1 MVDWLVQVREAAKAA
16 LPPVEGEVALP
27 GLSAPVEVIRDRWG
41 VPHIYAEGLDDLF
54 LAQGFVVASERLFQL
69 DMTLRLAN
77 GRLATMFADLVLPMD
92 RFART
97 VGWNRAGVRIAAAY
111 DDLSR
116 RMTASFRAGV
126 RAWLE
131 TMPAPPVEY
140 GILAVAPDV
149 PTGGDAEAY
158 WASAVAY
165 LGWTLSGNFDDELLR
180 AEIAERL
187 GWDTMRELF
196 PDLPVEA
203 PSTIAGK
210 RDGRRSAFDLL
221 RVAPSRPP
229 GRGSNNWVVAG
240 SRTASGKPL
249 LANDPHLTVEMPSVW
264 IECHLSAPGYEAAGV
279 SFPFAPGVVIGHAAH
294 HAWGVTNVGG
304 DTQDLYLERL
314 SDDRT
319 TALYEDAWEPV
330 TVHREE
336 IEVRGRH
343 EPGVLEVR
351 ETRHGPILDSYLV
364 GMLSSQV
371 IEGGVSETYA
381 LRSVG
386 REHGI
391 LPSTLVRIA
400 TAESFD
406 GFREALRDWHVP
418 GQNFVYAD
426 VDGTIGYQ
434 CTGLYPVRRKG
445 DGTIPVPGWTA
456 EHEWDGF
463 VPFDELPWSVDP
475 DEGFLVTANNR
486 IHDDAYPHLIA
497 KDFAAPFRVRRIAEL
512 ITATEL
518 HTRGTFAAIQTDAVS
533 LSAREVL
540 PLLLQVE
547 PATDRQG
554 EALRLLAAWDGD
566 LAAGSAAAAVYQV
579 WSRRIAEEVLRPK
592 LGDELFDHYYARR
605 DSSNAFGSQVLPNL
619 LANPTATWF
628 GANGTAARD
637 EVLRRALD
645 AALDELT
652 AKLGGD
658 ATDWRWGAL
667 HTVVFAHPL
676 AMIGD
681 LTELFTGGVVEKGGD
696 DSTIDAGGF
705 APGEDY
711 GAAVVPS
718 WRQIVDLS
726 DPDAAIG
733 AHTTG
738 QSGHPAS
745 PHWNDLVPLW
755 AKGERHPMPF
765 TRCAVEAA
773 AASALILRPR

>member
-1 MVDWLVQVREAAKAA
+1 MSDWVEQVRDAAKAA
-16 LPPVEGEVALP
+16 LPPVEGELAVP
-27 GLSAPVEVIRDRWG
+27 GPSAPVEVIRDPWG
-41 VPHIYAEGLDDLF
+41 VPHVYAASLEDLF

-77 GRLATMFADLVLPMD
+77 GRLASMFAELMLPMD

-97 VGWNRAGVRIAAAY
+97 VGWNRAGERIAAAY
-111 DDLSR
+111 DDLSL
-116 RMTASFRAGV
+116 RMTRSFRAGV
-126 RAWLE
+126 QAWLE

-140 GILAVAPDV
+140 GLLALPPDV
-149 PTGGDAEAY
+149 PTGEDAEAY

-180 AEIAERL
+180 AAIAERL
-187 GWDTMRELF
+187 GWDAMRELF
-196 PDLPVEA
+196 PDLPPVA
-203 PSTIAGK
+203 PSAVAGK
-210 RDGRRSAFDLL
+210 RYGRRSAFDLL
-221 RVAPSRPP
+221 RGAPSRPS
-229 GRGSNNWVVAG
+229 GQGSNNWVAAG

-249 LANDPHLTVEMPSVW
+249 LANDPHLLVQMPSVW

-279 SFPFAPGVVIGHAAH
+279 SFPFSPGVVIGHSTH

-314 SDDRT
+314 SDDG
-319 TALYEDAWEPV
+319 TAALFEGTWEPV

-336 IEVRGRH
+336 IGVRGRN
-343 EPGVLEVR
+343 EPEVLEVR

-364 GMLSSQV
+364 GMLPSQV
-371 IEGGVSETYA
+371 VEGGVRETYA
-381 LRSVG
+381 LRSIG

-400 TAESFD
+400 TAESF
-406 GFREALRDWHVP
+406 GAFREALRDWHMP

-434 CTGLYPVRRKG
+434 CTGLYPVRREG
-445 DGTIPVPGWTA
+445 NGTMPVPGWTA
-456 EHEWDGF
+456 EHEWDGS
-463 VPFDELPWSVDP
+463 VGFDELPWSVDP
-475 DEGFLVTANNR
+475 EEGFLVTANNR
-486 IHDDAYPHLIA
+486 IHDDAYPHLIG
-497 KDFAAPFRVRRIAEL
+497 KDFSPPFRARRIAEL
-512 ITATEL
+512 MTATAA
-518 HTRGTFAAIQTDAVS
+518 HTLGTFAAIQTDTVS

-540 PLLLQVE
+540 PFLLGIE
-547 PATDRQG
+547 PATDRQRR
-554 EALRLLAAWDGD
+554 ALGLLTSWNAD
-566 LAAGSAAAAVYQV
+566 LAAGSTAAALYQV
-579 WSRRIAEEVLRPK
+579 WSRHLAEEILRPK

-605 DSSNAFGSQVLPNL
+605 DSSNAFGSVVLRNL
-619 LANPTATWF
+619 LANPTTVWF
-628 GANGTAARD
+628 GADGSAARD

-645 AALDELT
+645 GALDELT
-652 AKLGGD
+652 EKLGAD
-658 ATDWRWGAL
+658 ATRWRWGTL
-667 HTVVFAHPL
+667 HKVLFAHPL

-681 LTELFTGGVVEKGGD
+681 LAEFFIGGLVEKGGD
-696 DSTIDAGGF
+696 DTTVDAGGF

-711 GAAVVPS
+711 GAAVIPS

-726 DPDAAIG
+726 DPDAALG
-733 AHTTG
+733 THTTG

-765 TRCAVEAA
+765 TRAAVERAA
-773 AASALILRPR
+773 VSTMTLRPR